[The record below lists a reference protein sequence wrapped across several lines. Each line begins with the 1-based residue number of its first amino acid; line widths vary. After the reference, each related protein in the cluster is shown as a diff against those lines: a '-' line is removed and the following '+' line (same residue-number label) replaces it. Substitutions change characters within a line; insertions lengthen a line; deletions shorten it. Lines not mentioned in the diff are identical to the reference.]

1 MHKPFNLDLVLETG
15 EPDQDYDH
23 DFYDQVVTQ
32 LEAEGFEAR
41 HREFDKYQGVYIAVR
56 GVGKFWHQAE
66 MGYTSYQYGTA
77 TCYPMVCDSL
87 MRDGDEPA
95 ADCVILQAEDG
106 TIDASQMVEFCINHD
121 TRGVRYDRLARELIG
136 STDTSKGPDN
146 A

>member
-1 MHKPFNLDLVLETG
+1 MHTPFNLDLVLETG

-41 HREFDKYQGVYIAVR
+41 HREFDKYQGVYIEVR
-56 GVGKFWHQAE
+56 GIGRFWHLGQDF
-66 MGYTSYQYGTA
+66 YYGPVHHF
-77 TCYPMVCDSL
+77 PMVWDSIRREDESGEE
-87 MRDGDEPA
+87 RDFDLIQSGG
-95 ADCVILQAEDG
+95 G
-106 TIDASQMVEFCINHD
+106 TVDASQMVQFCVDHD

-136 STDTSKGPDN
+136 GTDTSKGPDN